1 MRQFYIKKLG
11 FQELGSPKKDGKLSR
26 GRYILISKKYLDFF
40 PHLSKTVNNDAV
52 VIPIIP
58 FFDNKKVYSWY
69 VYHNDKYNRPNGTR
83 DEYRIYLNKGLD
95 FDNENNTRIYNLD
108 DIVVFERINQEEN
121 SNMPIYFMYRFE
133 PNSDYYLELEELI
146 IQSAS
151 KGKHA
156 ILEGD
161 LSFINSSLQI
171 LQQANIE
178 ISDDAM
184 AELEKQQ
191 EEILLTEDED
201 VDTLEENLE
210 QIRGAHLFNSVSF
223 RDFVMLAYNYK
234 CAITQQS
241 IIWKNLNNLEAAH
254 IQPKAQSGT
263 FLPCNGIALCRDM
276 HWAFDK
282 GFITIN
288 KDFCV
293 EVHPEVKNTLLQQYN
308 GKKITV
314 PIDPFFQPAS
324 KFLEHHKLKI
334 YGLFKY
340 SGVIRA

>member
-1 MRQFYIKKLG
+1 
-11 FQELGSPKKDGKLSR
+11 LSR
-26 GRYILISKKYLDFF
+26 GRYIYISKDFVDFF

-52 VIPIIP
+52 VIPIVP
-58 FFDNKKVYSWY
+58 FFSNTKVYSWL
-69 VYHNDKYNRPNGTR
+69 VFHNDKHNLVNGTR

-95 FDNENNTRIYNLD
+95 FDDETNKRIYQQN
-108 DIVVFERINQEEN
+108 DIVVFERLFQDNN
-121 SNMPIYFMYRFE
+121 PLMPIYFMYRFAPE
-133 PNSDYYLELEELI
+133 SVHYDELETI
-146 IQSAS
+146 FANN
-151 KGKHA
+151 KARGGHA
-156 ILEGD
+156 FFEGD
-161 LSFINSSLQI
+161 ISFIQSSLQS
-171 LQQANIE
+171 LEQASVE
-178 ISDDAM
+178 ISDDAKK
-184 AELEKQQ
+184 ELERQQ
-191 EEILLTEDED
+191 EEILVAADEEQVIETEDDIEM
-201 VDTLEENLE
+201 T
-210 QIRGAHLFNSVSF
+210 RGAHLFNSVSF
-223 RDFVMLAYNYK
+223 RDFVLLAYNYK

-308 GKKITV
+308 GKKIVV

-324 KFLEHHKLKI
+324 KFLEHHKLRI
-334 YGLFKY
+334 YGLFQY
-340 SGVIRA
+340 SGVIRS